1 MRATLWVLLLVL
13 AVGVSVLADD
23 GSMAWPV
30 EDCLC
35 IWVDPEASIQA
46 QIDAAPPG
54 STLCLPEGTWRE
66 SLVIDKPLT
75 LRGQGP
81 ERTIIQAAIIQDGG
95 WPPQCF
101 G

>member
-1 MRATLWVLLLVL
+1 MRVLLVVLGLVL
-13 AVGVSVLADD
+13 AAGLIGLADD
-23 GSMAWPV
+23 GV
-30 EDCLC
+30 EDCC